1 MNGKEYVV
9 STVEKVDQIASDLK
23 SSEKLEGDLLLEGLT
38 KACETLG
45 SLKNKATLR
54 TKTGAGIAIP
64 VFEAA
69 ENLEAAW
76 EDAEGGDDLDD
87 VKEIMDA
94 FIEAVEVLG
103 GALKERTVIMT

>member
-1 MNGKEYVV
+1 MNGKEYLL
-9 STVEKVDQIASDLK
+9 SAVEKLGPIASDLE
-23 SSEKLEGDLLLEGLT
+23 SSDKVDGGLMEGLT

-45 SLKNKATLR
+45 SFKNKATLR
-54 TKTGAGIAIP
+54 TKTGSSIAIP
-64 VFEAA
+64 VYEAA

-76 EDAEGGDDLDD
+76 EDDDLDE
-87 VKEIMDA
+87 VKERIEA

>member
-1 MNGKEYVV
+1 MNGKEYLL
-9 STVEKVDQIASDLK
+9 SSIEKVEPIASGLE
-23 SSEKLEGDLLLEGLT
+23 SSDKVDGPLVEGLA

-45 SLKNKATLR
+45 SFKNKATLR
-54 TKTGAGIAIP
+54 TKTGATIAIP

-76 EDAEGGDDLDD
+76 EDEDLDE
-87 VKEIMDA
+87 VKEKIED

>member
-1 MNGKEYVV
+1 MNGKEYV
-9 STVEKVDQIASDLK
+9 SSAVEKVGQIASDLK
-23 SSEKLEGDLLLEGLT
+23 SSDKLEGDPLLEGLT

-45 SLKNKATLR
+45 SLKNRATLR
-54 TKTGAGIAIP
+54 TKAGASVAIP

-69 ENLEAAW
+69 ENLEESW

-87 VKEIMDA
+87 VKERIED
-94 FIEAVEVLG
+94 FIQAVEVFG

>member
-1 MNGKEYVV
+1 MNGKEYLV
-9 STVEKVDQIASDLK
+9 SAAEKAERIASDLK
-23 SSEKLEGDLLLEGLT
+23 SSGKLDGEPFLDGLR

-54 TKTGAGIAIP
+54 TKSGATIAIP

-69 ENLEAAW
+69 ERLEAAW
-76 EDAEGGDDLDD
+76 EDEDLDD
-87 VKEIMDA
+87 VKERIEG
-94 FIEAVEVLG
+94 FIEAVETLG

>member
-9 STVEKVDQIASDLK
+9 SAVDKADQVASDLK
-23 SSEKLEGDLLLEGLT
+23 SSNKLEGDPLLEGLE

-45 SLKNKATLR
+45 SFKNKATLR
-54 TKTGAGIAIP
+54 TKAGASIAIP

-76 EDAEGGDDLDD
+76 EDEDLDEI
-87 VKEIMDA
+87 KEKIEE
-94 FIEAVEVLG
+94 FIESVEVLG